1 MIFSKNLKFSVKT
14 FTLYLFL
21 SIFFLLVIGLVKTQ
35 NAYAA
40 NNKFEACKKQ
50 YDGKYLARPL
60 SIGNDCT
67 AFCYIERY
75 VNDDLTGAPMSLTKC
90 CEAGYL
96 FFGLKTGY
104 RCKSSPTE
112 GTKSDKTSKANDD
125 DDKVKAECYKKLN
138 GDVANSQGDKG
149 KADWISKC
157 SKFCKASQ
165 GKFVC
170 SGSDSS
176 SDSSSSSD
184 STTPWEDRGVSNK
197 KLAKKDDTKAAPT
210 CTVGYLDYF
219 ICPISEFLSE
229 IADNLYGLIES
240 FLEID
245 SNTIFGAG
253 DNGISS
259 AFTKFLSIANI
270 VLAIAFLLIIY
281 SEATGNA
288 IGSLSRYSVQK
299 LLPRL
304 IIFTILVNI
313 SFYLCAM
320 AVDISNILGANL
332 KGMFEGMGDA
342 TLAEANQGEGEAAGG
357 WSGLVTSSMTGDL
370 LIIGSATAS
379 IAAIALG
386 ALSVVLPLLLLAL
399 IVLIVIWLI
408 LIIRQALVILLC
420 VIAPVAIACAL
431 LPNTQKLFNKWKNAF
446 IAMLIVYPAVS
457 LIFGAS
463 YVASNILMTQDGA
476 TMKIAAMA
484 CRVIPMAA
492 VPFVIAGS
500 FKSVG
505 AAGAMLSG
513 KAQGA
518 LKKQGRKVNAA
529 RKEGFDRSIGK
540 RGTLKASSNLANKA
554 QKGIN
559 TITKG
564 RFDGGRS
571 LRKAANAYHQS
582 EASLDSAAMAEAN
595 LAVDGMSY
603 EEKAA
608 ILNGQDYADSY
619 TTRAVLNDMMPNAD
633 AYSINDA
640 MLAHAGNRDRKVRET
655 LTGGDNKLLDI
666 NTKNAINKGNYVE
679 NKIDQSTIN
688 QSVLSNVDNKSNAD
702 IARSPSIDI
711 EFTKGAA
718 AMEDLRSGTTYNT
731 DKLRGRYNNVLSDN
745 IAASNASDDTIDS
758 LSNV

>member
-1 MIFSKNLKFSVKT
+1 MIFSKNLKCSIRAFA
-14 FTLYLFL
+14 LYLFL
-21 SIFFLLVIGLVKTQ
+21 SIFFLLVVGLVKTQ
-35 NAYAA
+35 NVYAVDYKGTQA
-40 NNKFEACKKQ
+40 FEVCNKKFNNQKYRPVAITT
-50 YDGKYLARPL
+50 DGCQ
-60 SIGNDCT
+60 D
-67 AFCYIERY
+67 FCYINAENNAVPKIAHCCRY
-75 VNDDLTGAPMSLTKC
+75 GILNNTTKKASCNKDPKKPTKPVASNDDG
-90 CEAGYL
+90 
-96 FFGLKTGY
+96 
-104 RCKSSPTE
+104 TE
-112 GTKSDKTSKANDD
+112 
-125 DDKVKAECYKKLN
+125 CQKLN
-138 GDVANSQGDKG
+138 GKKMQGDPDAVKNL
-149 KADWISKC
+149 KNELKKC
-157 SKFCKASQ
+157 SQFCKLEN
-165 GKFVC
+165 KKIIC
-170 SGSDSS
+170 STISDDSS
-176 SDSSSSSD
+176 TDDS
-184 STTPWEDRGVSNK
+184 EDQPDNSK
-197 KLAKKDDTKAAPT
+197 ICALADPGWAV
-210 CTVGYLDYF
+210 CF
-219 ICPISEFLSE
+219 IADFLSK
-229 IADNLYGLIES
+229 IADTLYGFIED

-245 SNTIFGAG
+245 SSEIFGSNSDDPTQSSNQATDKDKDK
-253 DNGISS
+253 DNSISKI
-259 AFTKFLSIANI
+259 FTKFLSIANI

-582 EASLDSAAMAEAN
+582 EASLDSAAMTEAN

-603 EEKAA
+603 EKKVA
-608 ILNGQDYADSY
+608 ILSGQDYADSY

-640 MLAHAGNRDRKVRET
+640 MLAHAGNRDRRVRET